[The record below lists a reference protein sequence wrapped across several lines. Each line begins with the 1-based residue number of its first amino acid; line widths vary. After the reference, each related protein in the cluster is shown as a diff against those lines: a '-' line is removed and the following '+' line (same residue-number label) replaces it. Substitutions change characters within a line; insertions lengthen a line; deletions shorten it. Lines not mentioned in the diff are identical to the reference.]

1 MGTTTKGYPY
11 PENSDAVAN
20 GADAIKALADF
31 LNNNNVKTFHVGT
44 VVVNVAA
51 TAVQAQ
57 TFNLPAGKFAAG
69 APTVVLLTPVANTQY
84 IATSSNL
91 TTTQFTVTLRHYNST
106 SQTVNVTVAYAA
118 VLLG

>member
-1 MGTTTKGYPY
+1 MGTTVKGFPY
-11 PENSDAVAN
+11 PENSEAVAN

-31 LNNNNVKTFHVGT
+31 LQTNNVKTFHVGT

-51 TAVQAQ
+51 SALQAQ
-57 TFNLPAGKFAAG
+57 TFNLPVGKFAAG
-69 APTVVLLTPVANTQY
+69 APTVVLLTCVGNTQY
-84 IATSSNL
+84 IATSSAIS
-91 TTTQFTVTLRHYNST
+91 TTQFTVTLRHYNST